1 MQTLKLG
8 FIGAG
13 FIGNFQA
20 TALKQV
26 RGAELVGVYALN
38 WADKL
43 AEFAKAN
50 GLGDCKVYPNVAQL
64 CKNCDAVA
72 VFAPNY
78 VRIELVEQ
86 IV

>member
-26 RGAELVGVYALN
+26 RGVELVGVYALKG
-38 WADKL
+38 AEKL
-43 AEFAKAN
+43 AKFAKAN
-50 GLGDCKVYPNVAQL
+50 GLGDCKVYPNVLRCGGGFCAKL
-64 CKNCDAVA
+64 C
-72 VFAPNY
+72 PH
-78 VRIELVEQ
+78 
-86 IV
+86 